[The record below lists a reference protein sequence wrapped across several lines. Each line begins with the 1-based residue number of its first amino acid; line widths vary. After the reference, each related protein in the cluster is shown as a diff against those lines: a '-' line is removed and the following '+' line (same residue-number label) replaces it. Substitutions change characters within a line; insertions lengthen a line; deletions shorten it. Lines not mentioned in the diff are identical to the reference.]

1 MKPFIITLLL
11 LGLSLSGYSQDKMK
25 QEAEKGKVNVEE
37 LPAVVIKRI
46 GSDFSIYIP
55 DNHPDQDVRNMEEK
69 FIAYDI
75 GKDYEGFENYLVLM
89 QTKNGSLSATYDEKG
104 KLVRV
109 VEKYENIRLPNE
121 VLFSVYKSY
130 PGWNIINDKYLY
142 SQEEGDVIKKQYNL
156 KIEKGNKK
164 MKLLV
169 RSNGEIL
176 KAS

>member
-69 FIAYDI
+69 FIA
-75 GKDYEGFENYLVLM
+75 
-89 QTKNGSLSATYDEKG
+89 
-104 KLVRV
+104 KLV
-109 VEKYENIRLPNE
+109 
-121 VLFSVYKSY
+121 
-130 PGWNIINDKYLY
+130 
-142 SQEEGDVIKKQYNL
+142 
-156 KIEKGNKK
+156 
-164 MKLLV
+164 
-169 RSNGEIL
+169 
-176 KAS
+176 